1 MIIWSHCWSYWS
13 FIISDNGDD
22 DDDDDDDKHTNETEN
37 DNNGNGNGVG
47 RQGFNND
54 NGGDRW

>member
-22 DDDDDDDKHTNETEN
+22 DDNKHTNETEN